1 MFSTGTTDLQYLKA
15 SRMSGGII
23 KLTCEFITGS
33 VAEGCLVDVRVT
45 TPTEDRLTSVIIH
58 RNEGD
63 NVVTQE
69 FMSSSFDGMNI
80 SVNGYDYNRGIGMVS
95 VKADVQPIP
104 GKIVMSV
111 IIKLT
116 ITKERITS
124 TTMFSN

>member
-33 VAEGCLVDVRVT
+33 VARGCLVDVRVT

-69 FMSSSFDGMNI
+69 FRSTSFDGTDI

-95 VKADVQPIP
+95 VTADVQPIS
-104 GKIVMSV
+104 GKS
-111 IIKLT
+111 
-116 ITKERITS
+116 
-124 TTMFSN
+124 